1 VYPEELKYND
11 NSLWVKV
18 EDGNRARAGITSFYS
33 EQITRTIFIELC
45 EEGITVKK
53 GEPIGSLESS
63 KSINDLESPVSGR
76 IITVNSALNTDPGL
90 TNTDPYGRGWL
101 VLIEMERPEEL
112 DSFMAAGEYE
122 AFVKKKLEQRR

>member
-1 VYPEELKYND
+1 VYPVELKYND

-18 EDGNRARAGITSFYS
+18 EAGNRARAGITIFYS

-45 EEGITVKK
+45 EAGITVKK